1 MRVLRCGDQ
10 NFWAYYWI
18 AQEHARYSR
27 HEIKYAKHDEVNLDG
42 VDLVY
47 IHSPDISNFHAE
59 YLPMEAKKRGIPVIG
74 AYAGNPYYWSPAEK
88 RTYSHAD
95 LIVTISPQTYAFA
108 RFHYTNIPV
117 IFLPESVDTD
127 FFLPGGERSDDR
139 FVIGW
144 AGGVHKKIKRARLLD
159 RLDFPVLKKDD
170 WKLNRVS
177 QNANLTLEGMRDFY
191 NSIDV
196 LIVTSLSECMPRVVL
211 EAMACCL
218 PVISTDVGSVRM
230 LLSGDWIVPKNPD
243 EAVVSGLNTKLGIL
257 KKHELAARFVIGNK
271 NRDHVHHSFSWH
283 FNAVLWDEV
292 FSAVKQKRIDTAMAL
307 AAAYLG
313 AYREYF
319 VEAVRRENHEFYQDN
334 PRVRLW
340 TEDTVNAS

>member
-1 MRVLRCGDQ
+1 MKVLRCGDQ

-27 HEIKYAKHDEVNLDG
+27 HEIKYAKFDEVNLDG

-47 IHSPDISNFHAE
+47 IHSPDISNYHAE
-59 YLPMEAKKRGIPVIG
+59 HLPMEAKKRGIPVIG

-108 RFHYTNIPV
+108 CFHYTNIPV
-117 IFLPESVDTD
+117 IFMPESVDTD
-127 FFLPGGERSDDR
+127 FFLPVGEHSDDR

-144 AGGVHKKIKRARLLD
+144 AGGAHKKIKRARLLD

-177 QNANLTLEGMRDFY
+177 QNVNLTLDGMREFY
-191 NSIDV
+191 SSIDV

-211 EAMACCL
+211 EAMACGL

-230 LLSGDWIVPKNPD
+230 LLSGEWIVPKNPD
-243 EAVVSGLNTKLGIL
+243 EAVVLGMNKALGIL
-257 KKHELAARFVIGNK
+257 KNDTEARAWLGAS
-271 NRDHVHHSFSWH
+271 NRNHVAWSFSWH
-283 FNAVLWDEV
+283 FNARLWDEV
-292 FSAVKQKRIDTAMAL
+292 FDCVKRKDIRSALL
-307 AAAYLG
+307 AAAKYIDPFSSL
-313 AYREYF
+313 F
-319 VEAVRRENHEFYQDN
+319 SDLVRRENHEFYQDC

-340 TEDTVNAS
+340 TEDIINAA